1 MIVSPITG
9 QKHNICSKKGR
20 EILQKYLKYYISG
33 GATHAS
39 SEPVEINWEEV
50 YNPKLHF
57 NSIIDLSIPVPII
70 LADDENTYMN
80 RPKGLSVDMY
90 PEEITSACKIKN
102 NWDYNQ

>member
-39 SEPVEINWEEV
+39 SEPVEIN
-50 YNPKLHF
+50 
-57 NSIIDLSIPVPII
+57 S
-70 LADDENTYMN
+70 
-80 RPKGLSVDMY
+80 
-90 PEEITSACKIKN
+90 
-102 NWDYNQ
+102 